1 MFAQLRR
8 SVVVSVCMENPDS
21 SIDKTIVS
29 PESSGDATAVSTG
42 TGEATVVGLPAGA
55 DATQMAPAL
64 STVDL
69 SLLEPELTLNLS
81 LHNPFALADA
91 RSENYLLFEL
101 AGVFKGQKLAR
112 PPVHLAV
119 VLDKSGSMEGRPLEQ
134 VKEAC
139 RLLIDKM
146 SPADTLSIITFAEN
160 VDITLAQSAVTKK
173 EQLKAQLDLIRARGT
188 TNLYGGMVAGANQL
202 GTVHGTTHL
211 SRIILLT
218 DGEANEGVTEYAD
231 IIAKA
236 RQIKKDGYSISTIG
250 VGIEY
255 NEELMRG
262 VAKNTLGNY
271 YYIENVSDIPRV
283 FEEELSTL
291 FEVVA
296 KKLELGIRLAKGVSL
311 RKFYGREVSSQD
323 GQVRLELPDVVA
335 GRVQQ
340 NLAQLAFD
348 VHPEA
353 RFRVMQAELSFEY
366 LGQSTRTSLP
376 SEAIVEFTHDK
387 EYILSAIN
395 QKVDQVMRVKDVVAE
410 ISRAKELLAKDA
422 GTATMIID
430 RAKTVLMQAGR
441 EGDATLVAEAMG
453 KLERGEV
460 EKADKTLG
468 ATEWELEE

>member
-1 MFAQLRR
+1 MVGYT
-8 SVVVSVCMENPDS
+8 SMNTPPNTD
-21 SIDKTIVS
+21 DKTVVS
-29 PESSGDATAVSTG
+29 PESSGDATVVSTG
-42 TGEATVVGLPAGA
+42 IGEATVVGLPPGG
-55 DATQMAPAL
+55 DATQIAPTL
-64 STVDL
+64 STIDL

-81 LHNPFALADA
+81 LHNPYALAEA

-101 AGVFKGQKLAR
+101 AGAFKGQKLAR
-112 PPVHLAV
+112 PPVHVAV

-146 SPADTLSIITFAEN
+146 SPADTLSIVTFAEN

-202 GTVHGTTHL
+202 GTVHGPSHL

-236 RQIKKDGYSISTIG
+236 RQIKKDGFSVSTIG

-262 VAKNTLGNY
+262 IARNTLGNY

-283 FEEELSTL
+283 FEDELSTL

-296 KKLELGIRLAKGVSL
+296 KNLELKMRLAKGVTL
-311 RKFYGREVSSQD
+311 AKFYGREVSSHNAE
-323 GQVRLELPDVVA
+323 VRLELPDVVA

-348 VHPEA
+348 AHPEA

-366 LGQSTRTSLP
+366 LGQTTRTTLP
-376 SEAIVEFTHDK
+376 TEAIVEFTRNK
-387 EYILSAIN
+387 QRILGAIN

-410 ISRAKELLAKDA
+410 ISRAKQLLAKDA

-430 RAKTVLMQAGR
+430 RAKTVLLQAGR
-441 EGDATLVAEAMG
+441 EGDATLIAEAMG
-453 KLERGEV
+453 KLEKGEV
-460 EKADKTLG
+460 AKADKTLG

>member
-1 MFAQLRR
+1 
-8 SVVVSVCMENPDS
+8 MEKPDS
-21 SIDKTIVS
+21 GIDKTIVS
-29 PESSGDATAVSTG
+29 PESRGDATVVSSG
-42 TGEATVVGLPAGA
+42 TGEATVVGLPASG
-55 DATQMAPAL
+55 DATQVAPFL

-81 LHNPFALADA
+81 LHNPYALAGA

-101 AGVFKGQKLAR
+101 SGVFKGRKLAR
-112 PPVHLAV
+112 PPVHLSV

-146 SPADTLSIITFAEN
+146 SPADTLSVVTFAEN

-188 TNLYGGMVAGANQL
+188 TNLYGGMIAGANQL
-202 GTVHGTTHL
+202 ATVHGPTHL

-218 DGEANEGVTEYAD
+218 DGEANEGVTDYAD

-236 RQIKKDGYSISTIG
+236 RQIKRDGYSVSTTG

-262 VAKNTLGNY
+262 IARNTLGNY

-283 FEEELSTL
+283 FEEELATL

-296 KKLELGIRLAKGVSL
+296 KRLELKLRLPKGVNL
-311 RKFYGREVSSQD
+311 GKFYGREVSSD
-323 GQVRLELPDVVA
+323 NGQVGLELPDVVA
-335 GRVQQ
+335 GRAQQ
-340 NLAQLAFD
+340 NLLKLAFD
-348 VHPEA
+348 AHLEA
-353 RFRVMQAELSFEY
+353 RFRVVQAELSFEY
-366 LGQSTRTSLP
+366 LGQTSRMELP
-376 SEAIVEFTHDK
+376 AEAIVEFTRDK
-387 EYILSAIN
+387 DRILGAIN
-395 QKVDQVMRVKDVVAE
+395 QKVDEVMRVKDVVAE
-410 ISRAKELLAKDA
+410 ITRAKQLLAKDA

-441 EGDATLVAEAMG
+441 EGDATLVAEAMD
-453 KLERGEV
+453 KLGRGEI
-460 EKADKTLG
+460 EAADKTLG

>member
-1 MFAQLRR
+1 
-8 SVVVSVCMENPDS
+8 MEKPGDRG
-21 SIDKTIVS
+21 DATIVS
-29 PESSGDATAVSTG
+29 PESKGDATVVSRG
-42 TGEATVVGLPAGA
+42 AGEATVVGLPASG
-55 DATQMAPAL
+55 DATQAAPSL

-69 SLLEPELTLNLS
+69 SLLEPVLTLNLS
-81 LHNPFALADA
+81 LHNPYALAGA
-91 RSENYLLFEL
+91 RTENYLLFEL
-101 AGVFKGQKLAR
+101 SGAFKGQQLAR

-146 SPADTLSIITFAEN
+146 GPVDTLSVVTFAEN

-202 GTVHGTTHL
+202 GTVQGPTHL
-211 SRIILLT
+211 SRIVLLT

-236 RQIKKDGYSISTIG
+236 RHIKKDGYSISSIG

-262 VAKNTLGNY
+262 IAKNTLGNY

-296 KKLELGIRLAKGVSL
+296 KKLELKMRLAKGVSL
-311 RKFYGREVSSQD
+311 ARFYGREVAAED
-323 GQVRLELPDVVA
+323 GHVRLELPDVVA
-335 GRVQQ
+335 GKVQQ
-340 NLAQLAFD
+340 NLAKLAFD
-348 VHPEA
+348 SHPEA
-353 RFRVMQAELSFEY
+353 RFRAMQAELSFEY
-366 LGQSTRTSLP
+366 LGQTARVSLP
-376 SEAIVEFTHDK
+376 SEAIVEFTSDK
-387 EYILSAIN
+387 DCILAAIN
-395 QKVDQVMRVKDVVAE
+395 EKVDEVMRVKDVVAE
-410 ISRAKELLAKDA
+410 ISRAKGLLAKDA

-430 RAKTVLMQAGR
+430 RAKTVLLQAGR
-441 EGDATLVAEAMG
+441 VGDATLVAQAMD
-453 KLERGEV
+453 KLEKGEV
-460 EKADKTLG
+460 EKADKALG
-468 ATEWELEE
+468 ATAWDIEE